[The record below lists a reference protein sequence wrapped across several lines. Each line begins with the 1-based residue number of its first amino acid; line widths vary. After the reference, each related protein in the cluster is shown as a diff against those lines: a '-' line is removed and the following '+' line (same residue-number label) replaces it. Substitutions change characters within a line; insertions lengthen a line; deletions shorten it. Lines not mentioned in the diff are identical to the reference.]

1 MENKRVDKELAKEFF
16 LTALNDLKSAKLE
29 LEGKI
34 FNNSVYHSQQAIEKA
49 IKALLILHNQF
60 VETHFVADRIKG
72 LVDNKV
78 VEHAKSLE
86 KNWILTRYPFRRK
99 TEIWSPRKA
108 FTEVDAIEALEKAK
122 FVVNEIEKILKEKYG
137 LSFGEEK

>member
-34 FNNSVYHSQQAIEKA
+34 FNNSVHHSQQAIEKT

-72 LVDNKV
+72 LVDNKI

>member
-16 LTALNDLKSAKLE
+16 LTALNDLESAKLE
-29 LEGKI
+29 LEGKV

-72 LVDNKV
+72 LVDEKV

-108 FTEVDAIEALEKAK
+108 FSEVDAIETLKKAK
-122 FVVNEIEKILKEKYG
+122 FVLNEIEKILKEKYG
-137 LSFGEEK
+137 LSFGEKK